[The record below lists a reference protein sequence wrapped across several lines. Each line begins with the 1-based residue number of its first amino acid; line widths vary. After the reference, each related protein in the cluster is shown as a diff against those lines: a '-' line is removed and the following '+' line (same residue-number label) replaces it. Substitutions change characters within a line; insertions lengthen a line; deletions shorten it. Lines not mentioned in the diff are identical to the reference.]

1 MNKLNDMYSLIKF
14 LRFTSFDSFEMWNA
28 IFNNQIMK
36 FKNNDNSC
44 LNNLKSLMK
53 TICLRRTK
61 DMKFN
66 GHPIVCLP
74 PINFYT
80 YKIKVKTD
88 EKKIYDKMESDIKE
102 QFRS

>member
-14 LRFTSFDSFEMWNA
+14 LRFTPFDNFEMWNT
-28 IFNNQIMK
+28 IFNNKTMK
-36 FKNNDNSC
+36 FKNNNNNH
-44 LNNLKSLMK
+44 LNDLRNLMK
-53 TICLRRTK
+53 TICLCRIK

-66 GHPIVCLP
+66 GHPIVYLP

-80 YKIKVKTD
+80 HKIKFKID
-88 EKKIYDKMESDIKE
+88 EKKIYDKMESDTKE